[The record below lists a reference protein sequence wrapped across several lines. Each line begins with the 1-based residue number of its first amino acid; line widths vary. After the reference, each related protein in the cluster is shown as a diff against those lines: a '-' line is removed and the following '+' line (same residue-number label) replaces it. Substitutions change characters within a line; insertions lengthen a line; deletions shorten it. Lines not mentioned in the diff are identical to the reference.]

1 MMVLAL
7 STVAFAAM
15 PAQAEEAKQSSSPI
29 VAAGAAEAAIASPK
43 VVPPNLL
50 QLPTEPVAL
59 PRSVFQQAAATQS
72 LTTPLITADAAA
84 PAPRRNAMNP
94 LVLAQAP
101 AAPAKPVAAPSVTT
115 PSATTPSITTPS
127 VTTPSVTTPLPPSQ
141 LPAPTAVPSLMPP
154 SLTPAPKP
162 GAAPTVADALKLNPD
177 PNPLQF
183 PTQTAEV
190 TLKGA
195 QPLGLDQAIAL
206 AERNSRPIEQAKLQ
220 MERSRAALR
229 EAQAALLPTVTA
241 QGDITRSKS
250 ADVEISGRQ
259 TLKNLDRDLQSA
271 DFGTR
276 LQAQQTE
283 AQTRA
288 SLEDADDARTR
299 VNASV
304 GVRYDL
310 ITSGRRPNQIRAAE
324 RQLRLSELEVDRVS
338 AQTRF
343 DVADTYYQLQE
354 AEQQIETSNAAITS
368 AKANLKQVKLQVEV
382 GVGTR
387 FDELRANVQLANNQ
401 QQLSSALANR
411 EILRRR
417 LAQRLSLPESVIVVP
432 NEAPKRGAEWPL
444 SLEQTIILA
453 YKNRAEL
460 EQQLVQ
466 REISEA
472 RRKVAL
478 SALGPTVSLVAQ
490 LNFLESLDD
499 SVGVG
504 SGYAIAGQFQWSL
517 FDGGAAKAQAAQQVK
532 DREIAE
538 SRFAEQRGLVRF
550 EVEQA
555 YATLRSNQENI
566 ETTKQALEQS
576 IEASRLA
583 QLRFDNGVGTQ
594 TEVLDAQADETRA
607 RSNATTAVIGY
618 NRSLAQLRRAVSN
631 LPQNLAQIVR
641 SAPK

>member
-1 MMVLAL
+1 MVLRRSTLAFGTAAF
-7 STVAFAAM
+7 STVALGAAAFAQQ
-15 PAQAEEAKQSSSPI
+15 PAPAETKSAETKSAEAKSAETQLAEIKPI
-29 VAAGAAEAAIASPK
+29 VPEKSVPLRPVNPAGS
-43 VVPPNLL
+43 
-50 QLPTEPVAL
+50 
-59 PRSVFQQAAATQS
+59 
-72 LTTPLITADAAA
+72 
-84 PAPRRNAMNP
+84 
-94 LVLAQAP
+94 
-101 AAPAKPVAAPSVTT
+101 
-115 PSATTPSITTPS
+115 
-127 VTTPSVTTPLPPSQ
+127 TPLPPSTIPSVA
-141 LPAPTAVPSLMPP
+141 PAPSTIPSVMPLIQP
-154 SLTPAPKP
+154 AAPKP
-162 GAAPTVADALKLNPD
+162 GSTVVEANSLKLPEYLNPD

-183 PTQTAEV
+183 PTRPAEV

-195 QPLGLDQAIAL
+195 QPLSLDQAIAL
-206 AERNSRPIEQAKLQ
+206 AERNSRTIEQAKLQ
-220 MERSRAALR
+220 MERSQAALR
-229 EAQAALLPTVTA
+229 EAKAALLPTVTA
-241 QGDITRSKS
+241 QGDITRGKS
-250 ADVEISGRQ
+250 ADTELAGRQ
-259 TLKNLDRDLQSA
+259 TLKNLERDLASD
-271 DFGTR
+271 DFTTR
-276 LQAQQTE
+276 FQAQQNE
-283 AQTRA
+283 AATRR

-304 GVRYDL
+304 GIRYDL
-310 ITSGRRPNQIRAAE
+310 LTSGRRPGQIKAAE

-343 DVADTYYQLQE
+343 EVADTYYQLQE
-354 AEQQIETSNAAITS
+354 AEEQIATSNAAITS

-382 GVGTR
+382 GLGTR

-432 NEAPKRGAEWPL
+432 NEAPKRGGDWPL
-444 SLEQTIILA
+444 TLEQTIVLA

-466 REISEA
+466 REISDA

-504 SGYAIAGQFQWSL
+504 SGYSIAGQFQWNL
-517 FDGGAAKAQAAQQVK
+517 FDGGVAKAQAAQQVK

-555 YATLRSNQENI
+555 HATLRSNQENI
-566 ETTKQALEQS
+566 ETTKQALAQA

-631 LPQNLAQIVR
+631 LPQNLAQIVK